1 LVGHLVACKA
11 CLAESGL
18 PKDIV
23 ELVGC
28 DVESLLGQVEV

>member
-1 LVGHLVACKA
+1 MVACKA
-11 CLAESGL
+11 CLAEPSL

-23 ELVGC
+23 QLVGC